1 MKDATE
7 LRIVVYKE
15 DDHFVAQ
22 CLEYDICTQA
32 GTREELRERMDCL
45 VDMELQEMQETGQR
59 LDPAP
64 EIFHN
69 MWDQGSRSYKDVA
82 A

>member
-1 MKDATE
+1 MSVTE
-7 LRIVVYKE
+7 SLRIVVYEE
-15 DDHFVAQ
+15 DGMFVAQ

-32 GTREELRERMDCL
+32 EDKEALRERMDVLLECEMRA
-45 VDMELQEMQETGQR
+45 MEESGQV

-64 EIFHN
+64 DVFHK
-69 MWDQGSRSYKDVA
+69 MLPKGSHYIEVA